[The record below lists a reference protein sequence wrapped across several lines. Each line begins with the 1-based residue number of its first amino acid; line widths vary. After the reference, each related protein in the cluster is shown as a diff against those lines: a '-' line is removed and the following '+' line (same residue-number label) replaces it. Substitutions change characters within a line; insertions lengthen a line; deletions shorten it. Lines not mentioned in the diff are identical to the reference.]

1 MQSSRTRLLFSQH
14 AFSKERQRLDAL
26 IMDDLVIDGQA
37 VIAQE
42 KGTTHVPSST
52 RHCKGK
58 GLGNV

>member
-1 MQSSRTRLLFSQH
+1 MLFSQH